1 LPPGALDKR
10 FYGIVQKRRFAIMTT
25 QRSFTFIE
33 RFAGLIIV
41 QWGWRAAMI
50 AVAAGA
56 LSALAMPP
64 FDAFP
69 VLFITLPILVWLI
82 DGTTAPVDAG
92 FLRRLWP
99 AAKTG
104 WLFGFGYFL
113 AGLWWLGMAF
123 LADGDEFIY
132 LMPFAVVALPAGLAL
147 FWGFGA
153 AIARVFW
160 SDGWR
165 RIVALAAG
173 LALAEWLRGTLFT
186 GFPWNSIGYAA
197 LSNTVMMQSA
207 SVLGLYGVTPLAL
220 LVFASP
226 GIFAASSS
234 VRPRR
239 MRALFVFAL
248 ILVVAQLGFGAWRL
262 STSTSETVDKVV
274 IRIVQPN
281 ISQSEKWQEG
291 KEMEIFNRYNKLSAD
306 KGKGGFTHMIWP
318 ESSFPFLLTRNRSAM
333 ASIAAL
339 LPKGTTLIT
348 GAMRAE
354 APMPGATEGYT
365 YNSLYVI
372 NADGEIVAAQDKVH
386 LVPFGEYLPF
396 QPWLESLGLRQ
407 LTRLRG
413 GFAAGHQRR
422 HIELDN
428 APTLLPLICYE
439 IIFSGEVRGTGKT
452 PGWIVNVTNDAWYGN
467 TPGPYQHLR
476 QSRVRA
482 VEEGLPMVRAA
493 NSGISAIT
501 DSYGRIVGIIPLGKS
516 GLLDKPLPK
525 ALKSTLFSKLGN
537 LPYGLIL
544 FVFFFLLTFGKQ
556 SRNSKLH

>member
-1 LPPGALDKR
+1 
-10 FYGIVQKRRFAIMTT
+10 MTT
-25 QRSFTFIE
+25 TTRSFTFIE

-41 QWGWRAAMI
+41 QWGWRSALI
-50 AVAAGA
+50 AVLAGA

-64 FDAFP
+64 FDVFP

-123 LADGDEFIY
+123 LVDGDEFIY

-207 SVLGLYGVTPLAL
+207 SVLGLYGITPLAL
-220 LVFASP
+220 LIFASP

-239 MRALFVFAL
+239 MRALFVIAL
-248 ILVVAQLGFGAWRL
+248 LLVVAQLGFGAWRL
-262 STSTSETVDKVV
+262 SSATGETVDKVI

-281 ISQSEKWQEG
+281 ITQSEKWQEG
-291 KEMEIFNRYNKLSAD
+291 KEMEIFNRYNSLSAD
-306 KGKGGFTHMIWP
+306 KGTGGFTHMIWP
-318 ESSFPFLLTRNRSAM
+318 ESAFPFLLTRNRSAM

-339 LPKGTTLIT
+339 LPQGTTLIT

-354 APMPGATEGYT
+354 PPVPGATQGYT

-372 NADGEIVAAQDKVH
+372 NANGEIIAAQDKVH

-396 QPWLESLGLRQ
+396 QSWLESLGLRQ
-407 LTRLRG
+407 LTRLKG

-422 HIELDN
+422 HIELDD

-439 IIFSGEVRGTGKT
+439 IIFSGEVRGTGRK

-476 QSRVRA
+476 QSRIRA

-501 DSYGRIVGIIPLGKS
+501 DAYGRIIGLIPLGRS
-516 GLLDKPLPK
+516 GLIDRPLPK
-525 ALKSTLFSKLGN
+525 ALKSTLFSKYGN